1 MSEQHSSRRSFLKF
15 LGLSAGATLVS
26 TSALASFI
34 DKKEILKLNPEQQE
48 FMVRYGKWMDEFT
61 EVARVQQTDPDNLEN
76 QKRMMTLGEMA
87 EQLQPELTEHLQD
100 ETFALIYRLSIERLS
115 KEIK

>member
-1 MSEQHSSRRSFLKF
+1 MSGEKSSRRNFLKF

-26 TSALASFI
+26 TSALASFV

-48 FMVRYGKWMDEFT
+48 FMMRYGKWMDEFT
-61 EVARVQQTDPDNLEN
+61 EVARIQQTDPDNLEN
-76 QKRMMTLGEMA
+76 QKKMMTLGEMA
-87 EQLQPELTEHLQD
+87 EKLQPELTDHLKD
-100 ETFALIYRLSIERLS
+100 YTFSVIYLASIERLS